1 MQLLVQMYVGG
12 GQLDIVGG
20 GMGGGGTP
28 LYDLYEDVPLDRGFR
43 SLCPKQGIYF
53 RASLS

>member
-20 GMGGGGTP
+20 GGGGGTP